1 MGLVLHGASYGFG
14 DRGSRR
20 VPKGNQTAISKSEVV
35 ITLSIGVYGRI
46 ESWVVDVDLMGTDTD
61 NRPIRLV

>member
-1 MGLVLHGASYGFG
+1 MGSVIGGREECR
-14 DRGSRR
+14 RGTKPPFQIVRF
-20 VPKGNQTAISKSEVV
+20 V